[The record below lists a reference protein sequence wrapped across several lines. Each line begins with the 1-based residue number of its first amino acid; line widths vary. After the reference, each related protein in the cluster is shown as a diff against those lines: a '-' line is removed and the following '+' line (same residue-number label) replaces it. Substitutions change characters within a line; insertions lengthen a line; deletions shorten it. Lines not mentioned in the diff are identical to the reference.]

1 MKNNKIK
8 IGIAGLGTVGSG
20 VINLLN
26 NNKDEILKRTGCE
39 FLVQCVSARNKDK
52 ARSCDIN
59 NINFY
64 TDPVD
69 MLENEKIDI
78 FVELIGGDDIA
89 KNVVMRAIEKKFHIV
104 TANKA
109 LIALHGTKINQLSLE
124 KNCSVLYEASV
135 AGAVPIIKVIKESLS
150 ANKIQ
155 WIAELLTELLTIF
168 LQKCFYLEKTSMMF

>member
-1 MKNNKIK
+1 MRIF
-8 IGIAGLGTVGSG
+8 I
-20 VINLLN
+20 
-26 NNKDEILKRTGCE
+26 
-39 FLVQCVSARNKDK
+39 QCVSARNKDK
-52 ARSCDIN
+52 ARSCDLN

-124 KNCSVLYEASV
+124 KIVVFFMRHLLLVLY
-135 AGAVPIIKVIKESLS
+135 
-150 ANKIQ
+150 Q
-155 WIAELLTELLTIF
+155 LL
-168 LQKCFYLEKTSMMF
+168 K